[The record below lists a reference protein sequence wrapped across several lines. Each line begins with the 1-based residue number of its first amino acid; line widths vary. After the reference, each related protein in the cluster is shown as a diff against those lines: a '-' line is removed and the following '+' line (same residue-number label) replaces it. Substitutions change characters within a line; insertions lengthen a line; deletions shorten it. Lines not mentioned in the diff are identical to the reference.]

1 MPLSELEQKWT
12 GMDFYIAA
20 EEMRRLKGVP
30 NEEERL
36 ILYSLYKQAIHG
48 DIPPEDCYEVPTDTE
63 IAIKKYNS
71 WAARRGSQSK
81 ESARAEYVA
90 FAEEMIRKYHRN
102 IVRCKWNSEVW
113 SVDY

>member
-20 EEMRRLKGVP
+20 EEMRRLKGEP
-30 NEEERL
+30 NEEEKL
-36 ILYSLYKQAIHG
+36 ILYGLYKQAIHG
-48 DIPPEDCYEVPTDTE
+48 DIPAEDCYGRKRLTSKE
-63 IAIKKYNS
+63 S
-71 WAARRGSQSK
+71 LK